1 MAKIKYKYNPH
12 TLNYEKIQLTF
23 QDRLKKI
30 STYMLV
36 GLFFAGIIILIAYT
50 FLDSP
55 KELNLKRENAQLRK
69 QYELLNRDVTQLE
82 KVLADI
88 ERRDDNIYR
97 EIMEAE
103 PISKN
108 VRSAGV
114 GGVNRYT
121 HLEGYQNSE
130 IVVNTTRRLDHL
142 AKRLYVQSKSFDEVI
157 DLAKNKEQ
165 MLASIPAVQPVPNK
179 DLKRMASGFGRRM
192 HPIYK
197 VVKMHWGMDFSAPE
211 GTEIFATGDG
221 RIAKVVNSRR
231 GYGKHVVI
239 DHGFGYE
246 TLYAHMSKINV
257 RRGQK
262 VKRGDVIGLVGN
274 TGISSAPH
282 LHYEVIKDGKKIN
295 PANFYFNDLTP
306 AEYDLMV
313 ELSSHSNQ
321 SFD

>member
-1 MAKIKYKYNPH
+1 MAKIKYKYNPN

-23 QDRLKKI
+23 QDRLKKF

-69 QYELLNRDVTQLE
+69 QYELLNRDVAQLE

-179 DLKRMASGFGRRM
+179 DLKRMASGYGRRM

-211 GTEIFATGDG
+211 GTEIFSTGDG
-221 RIAKVVNSRR
+221 QIAKVVNSRR

-306 AEYDLMV
+306 EEYDLMI